1 MIFNKNKYIH
11 ISVKYLTYQLFYFI
25 EGGTIENRIKLRY
38 NRLIAK
44 IEKGDGFYITEDVV
58 EDVKTGIVEP
68 YSEWMRH
75 HNEDDFLETIK
86 D

>member
-1 MIFNKNKYIH
+1 M
-11 ISVKYLTYQLFYFI
+11 FYFI
-25 EGGTIENRIKLRY
+25 EGGIIGDRIKLRY

-44 IEKGDGFYITEDVV
+44 IEKGNGFYITEDVV
-58 EDVKTGIVEP
+58 EDAKTGIVKT

>member
-1 MIFNKNKYIH
+1 MH
-11 ISVKYLTYQLFYFI
+11 ILVKYLRFQLFYFI
-25 EGGTIENRIKLRY
+25 EGGTMRDRIKLRY

-44 IEKGDGFYITEDVV
+44 IEKGNGFYITEDVV
-58 EDVKTGIVEP
+58 EDAKTGLVEP